1 MKLDDDAL
9 AQYRTLLN
17 QHPGGI
23 PSNDPT
29 RQSFESQ
36 RNMAYG
42 AVGLPPSVSGRSP
55 QGLVA
60 LVFPW
65 NFVESRDRFHP
76 HGRGGDILTMRA
88 FRQPP
93 SVAPFLIALVAALS
107 FGPDVPANAFAQTH
121 THLSAE
127 IGVQG
132 RGPAKS
138 VLPLGRLTASSIDV
152 IGQRPGTRASLRLY
166 ADAGEI
172 DDTARAEFERVAAHD
187 DEPHA
192 LAARLEQLVFKA
204 AYRFKGAPV
213 DVVSSWRQ
221 HAGRHSSGEALDFKL
236 RGVPAAT
243 LAAYLRGLSRV
254 GVGIY
259 THPRTQ
265 FVHLDVRDQSYHWLD
280 ASPPGIKWH
289 EKELR
294 DSKAAKRD
302 ENWTPDSDLPE

>member
-1 MKLDDDAL
+1 
-9 AQYRTLLN
+9 
-17 QHPGGI
+17 
-23 PSNDPT
+23 
-29 RQSFESQ
+29 
-36 RNMAYG
+36 
-42 AVGLPPSVSGRSP
+42 
-55 QGLVA
+55 
-60 LVFPW
+60 
-65 NFVESRDRFHP
+65 
-76 HGRGGDILTMRA
+76 MRA

-121 THLSAE
+121 TQMHLSAE
-127 IGVQG
+127 IGFGVG
-132 RGPAKS
+132 ARE
-138 VLPLGRLTASSIDV
+138 VRTASWAAGLPPIDV

-294 DSKAAKRD
+294 DSKATKRD